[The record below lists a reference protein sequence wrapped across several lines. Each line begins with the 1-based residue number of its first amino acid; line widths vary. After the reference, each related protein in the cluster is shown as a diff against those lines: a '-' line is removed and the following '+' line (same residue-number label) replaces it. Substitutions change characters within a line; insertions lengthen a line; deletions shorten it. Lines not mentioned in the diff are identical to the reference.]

1 MSGLVMAGV
10 NGVAPP
16 SSEDEYLLLDFP
28 KLFSEQPQLLSQPL
42 AALLSLRFMDGR
54 RSGQGALGLIGD
66 WLRSVECEE
75 LRRTILAWVQY
86 SLPGEEMGSIV
97 NLGTEEERQML
108 IMRLRTPDFD
118 TMDEV
123 RRYNT
128 TMNGMEDV
136 LAQQLRKKFGAIPD
150 EYASRLS
157 IAIDKDFKVYA
168 DRILD
173 AKTIV
178 EVFEPDPA
186 EDE

>member
-1 MSGLVMAGV
+1 
-10 NGVAPP
+10 
-16 SSEDEYLLLDFP
+16 
-28 KLFSEQPQLLSQPL
+28 
-42 AALLSLRFMDGR
+42 
-54 RSGQGALGLIGD
+54 
-66 WLRSVECEE
+66 
-75 LRRTILAWVQY
+75 
-86 SLPGEEMGSIV
+86 
-97 NLGTEEERQML
+97 ML

>member
-1 MSGLVMAGV
+1 
-10 NGVAPP
+10 
-16 SSEDEYLLLDFP
+16 
-28 KLFSEQPQLLSQPL
+28 
-42 AALLSLRFMDGR
+42 
-54 RSGQGALGLIGD
+54 
-66 WLRSVECEE
+66 
-75 LRRTILAWVQY
+75 
-86 SLPGEEMGSIV
+86 
-97 NLGTEEERQML
+97 ML

-118 TMDEV
+118 TMEEV

-136 LAQQLRKKFGAIPD
+136 VVQLLRKKFGAIPD
-150 EYASRLS
+150 EYASRLG

-168 DRILD
+168 DRILE